1 MFALH
6 LKEMWIKSKFCN
18 SSVELFKAFARAT
31 NTMVFFM
38 VNAHMTACM
47 RHLVTEVA
55 DLLQSDMGRLQLPNV
70 RLDHVPSANTRV
82 VTWCAMS
89 STFD

>member
-1 MFALH
+1 M
-6 LKEMWIKSKFCN
+6 
-18 SSVELFKAFARAT
+18 FKAFARAT

-70 RLDHVPSANTRV
+70 RKKARGEHSLALSWLLALLL
-82 VTWCAMS
+82 S
-89 STFD
+89 SLAPPFLRL